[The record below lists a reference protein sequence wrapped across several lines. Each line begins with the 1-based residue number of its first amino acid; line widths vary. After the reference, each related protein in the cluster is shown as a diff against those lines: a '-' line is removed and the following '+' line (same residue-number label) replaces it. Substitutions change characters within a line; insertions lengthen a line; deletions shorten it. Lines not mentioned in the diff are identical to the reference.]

1 MIPQPKTY
9 VDEMEKQEA
18 KRKALKAAETTS
30 SLYAPKTSSTS
41 GVDMQRA
48 QMQKMTLN
56 QEEKM
61 GTFIDEMRQNFISQQ
76 SANQVPQSLIM
87 RQTQM
92 MDRQIDVL
100 ENNQKQIGEIINN
113 MMNKGASGAE
123 SSSNIKQNVF
133 NENRR
138 MMLEMM
144 HPVNN

>member
-9 VDEMEKQEA
+9 VDEMEKKEA
-18 KRKALKAAETTS
+18 KRKTLKAAETTN

-87 RQTQM
+87 RQT
-92 MDRQIDVL
+92 
-100 ENNQKQIGEIINN
+100 
-113 MMNKGASGAE
+113 
-123 SSSNIKQNVF
+123 
-133 NENRR
+133 
-138 MMLEMM
+138 
-144 HPVNN
+144 